1 MPRQKIRYLTESDLT
16 EKEAYLISSGQ
27 SGFWGEPSN
36 VIRRGNKKYILR
48 ASPKSKEK
56 KIFDPDA
63 NAVHDAWK
71 RVQNKCGIKTGDVA
85 WDTQIRF
92 DDKVEKEGMTPK
104 EIEKF
109 ALDYYKGIGMCKRK
123 GSKKCRN

>member
-1 MPRQKIRYLTESDLT
+1 MSRQKVRYLTESDLT
-16 EKEAYLISSGQ
+16 DQEAYAISSGQ

-36 VIRRGNKKYILR
+36 IIWRGNKKYILR

-71 RVQNKCGIKTGDVA
+71 RVQKKCGIKTGDVHFDA
-85 WDTQIRF
+85 QIEF
-92 DDKVEKEGMTPK
+92 ENKVEKHGMTPK
-104 EIEKF
+104 QIEKF
-109 ALDYYKGIGMCKRK
+109 ALDYYTAMGMCKRE
-123 GSKKCRN
+123 GNKKCRD